1 MQTRPKLQA
10 LVEGRC
16 PRCGQDKLFSHS
28 VLNIKNFD
36 KMHANCSNCGLR
48 YEIEPGFF
56 IGAMY
61 VSYAITVGMMLVT
74 GFLLYHLAGDPEAWV
89 YITTVVGLFILT
101 LPLIFRTARVIYI
114 YLFSG
119 VDYEPEKYLKKIS

>member
-16 PRCGQDKLFSHS
+16 PRCGEDKLFSHS
-28 VLNIKNFD
+28 ALSLKNFD
-36 KMHANCSNCGLR
+36 KMHTNCSNCGMR

-74 GFLLYHLAGDPEAWV
+74 GFLLYHLAGNPEAWV
-89 YITTVVGLFILT
+89 YITTVVGLFIMT
-101 LPLIFRTARVIYI
+101 LPLIFRTARIIYI
-114 YLFSG
+114 YSFSG
-119 VDYEPEKYLKKIS
+119 VDYEPEKYLKKAS

>member
-1 MQTRPKLQA
+1 
-10 LVEGRC
+10 
-16 PRCGQDKLFSHS
+16 
-28 VLNIKNFD
+28 
-36 KMHANCSNCGLR
+36 MHANCSNCGLR